1 MEYPYPVGKPLAYCQ
16 VCGLS
21 AEYCEFSSEFNKCK
35 PWLFQNTPDLYLDLL
50 QTANAKEA
58 NKVVDQLQ
66 STGIS
71 SATAIYRS
79 ELNG

>member
-1 MEYPYPVGKPLAYCQ
+1 IGRGKPLAYCQ

-21 AEYCEFSSEFNKCK
+21 AKYCEFRFEFDKCK
-35 PWLFQNTPDLYLDLL
+35 PWLFQNTPDLYLDLF
-50 QTANAKEA
+50 QAADAKEA

-66 STGIS
+66 SIGIFP
-71 SATAIYRS
+71 ATAVYRS